1 MKKVFFSLAIA
12 GFFGLAS
19 CSSEK
24 DCRCASFMNG
34 EEVEGSA
41 VTQTIDFSDVDDASD
56 CDDLNESVSQGG
68 MTVEVKC
75 EEV

>member
-12 GFFGLAS
+12 WFFGLAS

-24 DCRCASFMNG
+24 DCRCEGFSNG
-34 EEVEGSA
+34 EALPGSA
-41 VTQTIDFSDVDDASD
+41 STQTIDFSEVDDASD
-56 CDDLNESVSQGG
+56 CEDLNESVTEMG